1 MKLDDMAWNVNAG
14 VTARLAAVPG
24 RRGRRR
30 EVDEA
35 SAQLAALRAELD
47 GLRQQVRL
55 EVEEARLAVRAAKAR
70 DRARPR
76 KRSASAREQLRL
88 AEGRYAAG
96 VGSGLEL
103 ADAQLAMQDAAAQRV
118 QAEYRLASARAQLLR
133 ALGQ

>member
-1 MKLDDMAWNVNAG
+1 M
-14 VTARLAAVPG
+14 
-24 RRGRRR
+24 
-30 EVDEA
+30 
-35 SAQLAALRAELD
+35 
-47 GLRQQVRL
+47 
-55 EVEEARLAVRAAKAR
+55 RAAKGVTEATEE
-70 DRARPR
+70 AIT
-76 KRSASAREQLRL
+76 SAREQLRL